1 MPDRPLAGQIA
12 LVTGATSGIG
22 TVTAAGLARKGAHV
36 VVVGRDPARC
46 EATVAAIRAESGPQS
61 AESLVADLTVL
72 DDVRRLADAF
82 QRQHDRLHILVHNA
96 GALYLDHQTTAE
108 GIERMFAL
116 NHLAPFL
123 LTARLRDSLRAAGA
137 ARVVAV
143 SSDAHRL
150 ADRDLDDWPRPRR
163 FRALRAYAR
172 SKLANILFTRELARR
187 EAGHGITA
195 NSLHPGFVASRF
207 FAHQRGPG
215 GWALRRAAALA
226 AGTPEAG
233 ARTSLHLATSPEV
246 AGLSGGYFRQG
257 RAVTPSPIACDDA
270 LAGRLWDLTA
280 ALVAV
285 GPAR

>member
-1 MPDRPLAGQIA
+1 MPDRPLDGQIA

-22 TVTAAGLARKGAHV
+22 AVTAAGLARQGARV
-36 VVVGRDPARC
+36 VVVGRDPSRC
-46 EATVAAIRAESGPQS
+46 EATVDAIQAECGPQS

-72 DDVRRLADAF
+72 DDVRRLADDF
-82 QRQHDRLHILVHNA
+82 HRRHDRLHLLIHNA

-108 GIERMFAL
+108 GIERTFAL

-123 LTARLRDSLRAAGA
+123 LTERLLDSLRAAGT

-143 SSDAHRL
+143 ASDIHRI
-150 ADRDLDDWPRPRR
+150 ADLNLDDWARPKR
-163 FRALRAYAR
+163 FQAMRAYAR
-172 SKLANILFTRELARR
+172 SKLANILFTRELSRR
-187 EAGHGITA
+187 EADHGITA

-226 AGTPEAG
+226 ACSPEQG
-233 ARTSLHLATSPEV
+233 ARTSLYLAASPEV
-246 AGLSGGYFRQG
+246 AGLTGGYFAR
-257 RAVTPSPIACDDA
+257 RREARPSPHARNDDA
-270 LAGRLWDLTA
+270 ARRLWDLSTH
-280 ALVAV
+280 LVAA